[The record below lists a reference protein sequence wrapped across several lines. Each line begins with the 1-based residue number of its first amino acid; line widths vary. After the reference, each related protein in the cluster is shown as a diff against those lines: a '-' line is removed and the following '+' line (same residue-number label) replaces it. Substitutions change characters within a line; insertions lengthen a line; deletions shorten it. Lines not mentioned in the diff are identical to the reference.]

1 MEGNLYFFYGWWQFA
16 VCLFAFFALMAIW
29 WQIGK
34 KQNDFGQVWLAL
46 SILAWAFSGLLEVYF
61 THKPQE
67 GMLYLESGR
76 SIFSLF
82 NSLFILLALPWF
94 RYLPKPLA
102 TIIKGGFWR
111 YIVGIPF
118 LFCLVFT
125 LHKLVVGSAYGY
137 IQELDV
143 YYAIFTLVFL
153 GGVLWESFAKRR
165 LKVLSWLSLVCI
177 LVILVA
183 QFFKLSES
191 QVILLLFSAIF
202 KTSLIMLFFA
212 LALSWVK
219 ELAENIIPKSAHLS
233 LIFSKEK
240 DMSGKWTPTVLLNG
254 FPGSKERKITLS
266 PKLHE
271 LLLEFAQKRKNG
283 DNPWLEI
290 RPKNFS
296 AAERSYDIGDYNQIK
311 RLLSAL
317 LDGLFGKGNWSREQH
332 LIPLKN
338 TMFEMSESRNR
349 KIRMILP
356 PENIFL

>member
-1 MEGNLYFFYGWWQFA
+1 MDGNLYFFYGWWQFA
-16 VCLFAFFALMAIW
+16 VCLFAFFALIAIW

-61 THKPQE
+61 AVRIPNS
-67 GMLYLESGR
+67 GLYLESGR
-76 SIFSLF
+76 SILSLF

-102 TIIKGGFWR
+102 YIIKGGFWR
-111 YIVGIPF
+111 FIVGVPF
-118 LFCLVFT
+118 LFCLAFT
-125 LHKLVVGSAYGY
+125 LHKLIAGREYGY

-177 LVILVA
+177 LIILVA

-191 QVILLLFSAIF
+191 EGTLLLFSAIF

-219 ELAENIIPKSAHLS
+219 ELAENIIPKSANLS
-233 LIFSKEK
+233 LVFSKEK
-240 DMSGKWTPTVLLNG
+240 DNAGKWMSTVLLNG
-254 FPGSKERKITLS
+254 FPGTKERKLILS
-266 PKLHE
+266 PRLHA
-271 LLLEFAQKRKNG
+271 LLLEFAQRCKNG
-283 DNPWLEI
+283 EDPWLEI
-290 RPKNFS
+290 KPKNFS
-296 AAERSYDIGDYNQIK
+296 VTEKTYDIGDYNQIK
-311 RLLSAL
+311 RLLNAL
-317 LDGLFGKGNWSREQH
+317 LDGLFGKDNWTREQH

-338 TMFEMSESRNR
+338 TLFEMSESRNR

>member
-1 MEGNLYFFYGWWQFA
+1 MDANLYFFYGWWQFA
-16 VCLFAFFALMAIW
+16 VCLFAFLALIAIW

-61 THKPQE
+61 TGVSQTNT
-67 GMLYLESGR
+67 LYLDSGR

-102 TIIKGGFWR
+102 PVIKGGFWR
-111 YIVGIPF
+111 YIVGVPF
-118 LFCLVFT
+118 LFCLAFT
-125 LHKLVVGSAYGY
+125 VHKLVVGREYGY

-143 YYAIFTLVFL
+143 YYAVFTLIFL

-177 LVILVA
+177 LIILVA

-191 QVILLLFSAIF
+191 EHILLLFSAIF

-233 LIFSKEK
+233 LVFSKEK
-240 DMSGKWTPTVLLNG
+240 DISGKWMSTVVLNG
-254 FPGSKERKITLS
+254 FPGTKERKIVLT
-266 PKLHE
+266 PKLHS
-271 LLLEFAQKRKNG
+271 LLLEFAQRCKRGEKS
-283 DNPWLEI
+283 WLEI
-290 RPKNFS
+290 KPKNFT
-296 AAERSYDIGDYNQIK
+296 AGEKNYDIGDYNQIK
-311 RLLSAL
+311 RLLNAL

-338 TMFEMSESRNR
+338 TLFEMSESRNR

>member
-1 MEGNLYFFYGWWQFA
+1 MDGNLYFFYGWWQFA

-46 SILAWAFSGLLEVYF
+46 SVLAWAFSGLLEVYF
-61 THKPQE
+61 AAGTVE
-67 GMLYLESGR
+67 SDLYLKSGR

-102 TIIKGGFWR
+102 FIIKGGFWR
-111 YIVGIPF
+111 FIVGIPF
-118 LFCLVFT
+118 MFCFVFT
-125 LHKLVVGSAYGY
+125 THKLIVGKEYGY
-137 IQELDV
+137 VQEPDV
-143 YYAIFTLVFL
+143 YFAIFTLIFL

-165 LKVLSWLSLVCI
+165 LKVLSWLSLICI
-177 LVILVA
+177 LIILIA
-183 QFFKLSES
+183 QVFKLFRSDGL
-191 QVILLLFSAIF
+191 LLLFSAIF

-219 ELAENIIPKSAHLS
+219 ELAENIIPKSANLS
-233 LIFSKEK
+233 LVFSKEK
-240 DMSGKWTPTVLLNG
+240 DVSGKWVSTVLLNG
-254 FPGSKERKITLS
+254 FPGTKERKIALS
-266 PKLHE
+266 PRLNA
-271 LLLEFAQKRKNG
+271 LLLEFARRRKNEE
-283 DNPWLEI
+283 NSWLEI

-296 AAERSYDIGDYNQIK
+296 SQDKTYDIGDYNQIK
-311 RLLSAL
+311 RLLTAL
-317 LDGLFGKGNWSREQH
+317 LDGLFGKENWSREQH

-338 TMFEMSESRNR
+338 TLFEMSESRNR